1 MPRLGRSELQAMI
14 FVLAAAE
21 WGSFRKAAASLSID
35 PSVISKR
42 IRDFEA
48 RFETQLFTRY
58 NGGVRPTDAGSRLI
72 ARAGPAF
79 EQINGTLGDLEIGRR
94 AKRGGVLRVGFCTSL
109 ASGFL
114 AELVHRLSRQR
125 EWPRTDYF
133 EGSPSDHLAALREE
147 RLDIAFLPG
156 TTAITGCCVE
166 HLWNEQLFVTMSTQD
181 PLVSHAELMWSDLH
195 NRTFTFSEK
204 QPGADFHCCL
214 LRSRVTRGLPVFV
227 HTVPVF
233 REALLQLVAIEGN
246 LTLGSEGTA
255 TFANADVTSRPLI
268 GEVLPLSA
276 VWSQWNG
283 SSMLRRFVDLAR
295 SISPLTAGGSMRKP
309 VASAAPALQRK
320 STDDVRS

>member
-1 MPRLGRSELQAMI
+1 MI

-21 WGSFRKAAASLSID
+21 WGSFRKAAAFLSVD

-42 IRDFEA
+42 IRDFET
-48 RFETQLFTRY
+48 RFETQLFTR
-58 NGGVRPTDAGSRLI
+58 NNSGVCPTDAGSRLI

-114 AELVHRLSRQR
+114 AALVHRRSRQR
-125 EWPRTDYF
+125 EWPQTDYV
-133 EGSPSDHLAALREE
+133 EGSPGDHLAALREE
-147 RLDIAFLPG
+147 RLDIVFLPG
-156 TTAITGCCVE
+156 TTAIPGCCVE

-181 PLVSHAELMWSDLH
+181 PLVSHVELKWSDLH
-195 NRTFTFSEK
+195 SRTFIFSDR
-204 QPGADFHCCL
+204 QPGANLHCHL
-214 LRSRVTRGLPVFV
+214 LRVARGMPVAV
-227 HTVPVF
+227 RTVPVF
-233 REALLQLVAIEGN
+233 REALLQLVAVGRD
-246 LTLGSEGTA
+246 LTLGSEDTA
-255 TFANADVTSRPLI
+255 TFTNVDVTSRPLI

-320 STDDVRS
+320 RTDDVSS